1 MTIVKTIENENKI
14 YQLHLRAGQ
23 QTMDRLKEIQ
33 EKYPLSI
40 SDAIRI
46 ALQLADFDMLYNPD
60 YDGGGPNNRS
70 QVLTALLELIQTLAD
85 LKNEFGPIGNNL
97 NQIAKDLNTLLRY
110 GCTTIS
116 QKQVDD
122 IMDTVGDIKNI
133 KDKTESTIK
142 KVNTKCNKL

>member
-1 MTIVKTIENENKI
+1 MATVKTTENENKI

-23 QTMDRLKEIQ
+23 QTMNRLKEIQ

-60 YDGGGPNNRS
+60 HDSGGSNNRS
-70 QVLTALLELIQTLAD
+70 QILTALLELIQELAD

-97 NQIAKDLNTLLRY
+97 NQIAKDLNTLMRY
-110 GCTTIS
+110 GCTMVS
-116 QKQVDD
+116 QAQIDA
-122 IMDTVGDIKNI
+122 VGDIKDI
-133 KDKTESTIK
+133 KEKTESTIK